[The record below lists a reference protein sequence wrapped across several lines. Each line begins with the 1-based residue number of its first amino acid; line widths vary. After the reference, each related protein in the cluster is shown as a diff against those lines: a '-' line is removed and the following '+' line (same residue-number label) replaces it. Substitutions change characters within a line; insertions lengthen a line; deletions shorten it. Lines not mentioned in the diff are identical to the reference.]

1 MGILLKIKIPSDELH
16 RRLGGG
22 IPAGSILLVEGDRGT
37 GKSILCQRL
46 LYGFLKN
53 GHSVTYISSQYTTP
67 EFINQMEA
75 LNYDIIRDLI
85 KRRLQFVSL
94 YPLLVNVSE
103 RKKFLSRL
111 VSEPR
116 IWKTEVVVI
125 DTISSLLPRELNE
138 GDVKSLSSHLKRLSS
153 IGKVVTLTVNPD
165 EMNERVLNVLEE
177 ISSIL
182 IRLNV
187 KTFGGD
193 LKNSATVVKY
203 NNAQGVFQ
211 KIIPFRVEPG
221 VGFIVEI
228 ASVV

>member
-1 MGILLKIKIPSDELH
+1 MGVLLKITIPNDELH

-22 IPAGSILLVEGDRGT
+22 IPAGSILLIEGDRGT
-37 GKSILCQRL
+37 GKSIFCQRL

-53 GHSVTYISSQYTTP
+53 EYSVTYISSQYTTP
-67 EFINQMEA
+67 EFINQMES
-75 LNYDIIRDLI
+75 LSYDIIRELI

-103 RKKFLSRL
+103 RRKFLSRL

-116 IWKTEVVVI
+116 IWKTEVVII
-125 DTISSLLPRELNE
+125 DTISSLLPKELREDE
-138 GDVKSLSSHLKRLSS
+138 IKSLSSHLKRLSS
-153 IGKVVTLTVNPD
+153 IGKVVILTVNPD
-165 EMNERVLNVLEE
+165 ETNKEVLSVLEE
-177 ISSIL
+177 ISSVL
-182 IRLNV
+182 IRLSV

>member
-1 MGILLKIKIPSDELH
+1 M
-16 RRLGGG
+16 
-22 IPAGSILLVEGDRGT
+22 
-37 GKSILCQRL
+37 

-53 GHSVTYISSQYTTP
+53 EYSVTYISSQYTTP
-67 EFINQMEA
+67 EFINQMES
-75 LNYDIIRDLI
+75 LSYDIIRELI

-103 RKKFLSRL
+103 RRKFLSRL

-116 IWKTEVVVI
+116 IWKTDVVII
-125 DTISSLLPRELNE
+125 DTISSLLPKELE
-138 GDVKSLSSHLKRLSS
+138 ESEIKSLSSHLKRLSS
-153 IGKVVTLTVNPD
+153 IGKVVILTVNPD
-165 EMNERVLNVLEE
+165 EINKGVLGVLEE
-177 ISSIL
+177 ISSVL
-182 IRLNV
+182 IRLSV